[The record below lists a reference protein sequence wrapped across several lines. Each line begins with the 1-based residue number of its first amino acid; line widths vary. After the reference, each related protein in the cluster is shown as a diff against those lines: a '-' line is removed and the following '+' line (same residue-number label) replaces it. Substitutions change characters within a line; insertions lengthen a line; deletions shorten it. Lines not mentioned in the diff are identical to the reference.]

1 METGKRPLSDRLVLL
16 DGSMPCRK
24 LKLDIVFIERKKFR
38 ELSFKMATNKQAVI
52 ISAART
58 PTGKF
63 QGLLKGFSAPE
74 LGSIAIKEAVSRAG
88 ISSDK
93 VDEVIMGCV
102 VQAGIGQAPARQ
114 AALKAGLAPEVS
126 ALTINMVCGSGLR
139 AVALASQAV
148 QLGDAEYVV
157 AGGMESMSNIPY
169 ALQTAREGFRMGN
182 QTATD
187 LMIHDGLWCPFENW
201 HMGNTGEVVAEKYQI
216 SRDEQDNFAFN
227 SHRKAYEAQQAGR
240 FADEMVPVEIP
251 QKKGDPI
258 ILDYDEPVR
267 PETTVESL
275 GKLRPAFK
283 KDGGTVTAGNAPG
296 VNDGASALVVTSA
309 ENAASL
315 GIEPLGRV
323 VAWASSGIEPRLI
336 MMAPVKGV
344 QNVLAKAGWDMKD
357 VDLFELNEAFSVQAL
372 GVMKELGLD
381 IEKVNVNGGAVAL
394 GHAIGNSGGRVL
406 TTLLHEM
413 KRRRAKR
420 GVAALCLG
428 GGNSVALAVER
439 D

>member
-1 METGKRPLSDRLVLL
+1 MSD
-16 DGSMPCRK
+16 
-24 LKLDIVFIERKKFR
+24 
-38 ELSFKMATNKQAVI
+38 TKQAVI

-63 QGLLKGFSAPE
+63 QGLLKGFTAPD
-74 LGSIAIKEAVSRAG
+74 LAALAIKEAVKRSG
-88 ISSDK
+88 VSGDQ

-102 VQAGIGQAPARQ
+102 VPAGIGQAPARQ
-114 AALKAGLAPEVS
+114 AALKAGLPPEVS

-148 QLGDAEYVV
+148 KLGDAEYVV

-169 ALQTAREGFRMGN
+169 ALPGARDGYKMGN
-182 QTATD
+182 QSAVD
-187 LMIHDGLWCPFENW
+187 LMIHDGLWCPFEGW

-216 SRDEQDNFAFN
+216 SREEQDNFAFN
-227 SHRKAYEAQQAGR
+227 SHRKAHEAQQAGR
-240 FADEMVPVEIP
+240 FKDELVPIEIQ

-258 ILDYDEPVR
+258 VLDSDEPVR

-275 GKLRPAFK
+275 SKLRPAFK
-283 KDGGTVTAGNAPG
+283 KEGGTVTAGNAPG
-296 VNDGASALVVTSA
+296 VNDGASALVVTSSD
-309 ENAASL
+309 NASNL

-323 VAWASSGIEPRLI
+323 VASATSGIEPKLI

-381 IEKVNVNGGAVAL
+381 MEKVNVNGGAVAL

-406 TTLLHEM
+406 TTLLYEM
-413 KRRRAKR
+413 KRRNVKR

-428 GGNSVALAVER
+428 GGNSVAMAIER

>member
-1 METGKRPLSDRLVLL
+1 MSNT
-16 DGSMPCRK
+16 
-24 LKLDIVFIERKKFR
+24 
-38 ELSFKMATNKQAVI
+38 KQAII

-63 QGLLKGFSAPE
+63 QGALKGFSAPD
-74 LGSIAIKEAVSRAG
+74 LGAIAIKEAVRRAR
-88 ISSDK
+88 ISADQ

-114 AALKAGLAPEVS
+114 AALKADLPPEVS

-148 QLGDAEYVV
+148 ALGDAEYVV

-216 SRDEQDNFAFN
+216 TREEQDDFAFN
-227 SHRKAYEAQQAGR
+227 SHRKAHEAQQAGR
-240 FADEMVPVEIP
+240 FKDEMIALEIP

-258 ILDYDEPVR
+258 IVDYDEPVR

-296 VNDGASALVVTSA
+296 VNDGASALVVTSS
-309 ENAASL
+309 ENATAL
-315 GIEPLGRV
+315 GIDPLGRV
-323 VAWASSGIEPRLI
+323 VAWASSGIEPKFI

-344 QNVLAKAGWDMKD
+344 QNVLAKAGWSMAD

-381 IEKVNVNGGAVAL
+381 LEKVNVNGGAVAL

-406 TTLLHEM
+406 TTLLYEM
-413 KRRRAKR
+413 KRRGVKR

>member
-1 METGKRPLSDRLVLL
+1 MSNASK
-16 DGSMPCRK
+16 
-24 LKLDIVFIERKKFR
+24 
-38 ELSFKMATNKQAVI
+38 AVI

-63 QGLLKGFSAPE
+63 QGLLKGFTAPD
-74 LGSIAIKEAVSRAG
+74 LGSIAIKEAVTRAG
-88 ISSDK
+88 VSGDK
-93 VDEVIMGCV
+93 IDEVIMGCV

-114 AALKAGLAPEVS
+114 AAIKAGLPPEVS

-139 AVALASQAV
+139 AVALASQAIE
-148 QLGDAEYVV
+148 LGDAQYVV

-169 ALQTAREGFRMGN
+169 SLQTARDGFRMGN
-182 QTATD
+182 QVATD

-201 HMGNTGEVVAEKYQI
+201 HMGNTGEVVAEKYEI
-216 SRDEQDNFAFN
+216 SREQQDDFAAG
-227 SHRKAYEAQQAGR
+227 SHQKAAAAQAAGR
-240 FADEMVPVEIP
+240 FADEIVPIEIP

-258 ILDYDEPVR
+258 VLNYDEPVR
-267 PETTVESL
+267 PDTTAESL
-275 GKLRPAFK
+275 AKLKPAFK
-283 KDGGTVTAGNAPG
+283 RDGGTVTAGNAPG

-309 ENAASL
+309 ANAAAA

-323 VAWASSGIEPRLI
+323 VAWASSGIEPKMI

-344 QNVLAKAGWDMKD
+344 QNVLAKAGWSMGD

-381 IEKVNVNGGAVAL
+381 MDKVNVNGGAVAL
-394 GHAIGNSGGRVL
+394 GHAIGNSGGRIL
-406 TTLLHEM
+406 TTLLYEM
-413 KRRRAKR
+413 KRRGAKR

-428 GGNSVALAVER
+428 GGNSVAMAVER